1 MKPIRFVGIFIL
13 FSLIGSPFSSVLAQI
28 SDIGQPFYSLD
39 KSTYFRYPVGW
50 VVEEYPEEYPIGQF
64 FSLANSQEALARAKD
79 SRLDKGDVFIEI
91 IIGNDTL
98 IEMGESIQ
106 SEILK
111 TFPEAIVRDTFL
123 GGRTATIISQ
133 DNFPVDN
140 GFSIDIQIITLSLE
154 DHTAILVATSSPG
167 DLERFQEAIFGI
179 AESLQVAT
187 APTESDGFISTFEAD
202 DPNNDL
208 WTQDTEDA
216 VRQSQIT
223 DSLYNLKVL
232 EPNTA
237 FFRFARNRLSFTDA
251 VIDMEIV
258 NSEEMRST
266 VRSYGVI
273 FRRQTAENFYLFEV
287 FTDYHYGV
295 WKLEDGT
302 WESLIEE
309 SFPPIPEEYRPHEGE
324 PINLRVSAQGHEFTV
339 FINDHELTTVS
350 DDTFSSGGVGI
361 YLVSA
366 EVDEAVLQVDRFS
379 VSTEIPH

>member
-1 MKPIRFVGIFIL
+1 M
-13 FSLIGSPFSSVLAQI
+13 
-28 SDIGQPFYSLD
+28 D
-39 KSTYFRYPVGW
+39 KSTYFRYPIGW
-50 VVEEYPEEYPIGQF
+50 IVEEYPEEDLALF
-64 FSLANSQEALARAKD
+64 LLANSQESLACAKD
-79 SRLDKGDVFIEI
+79 SRIDKGDVFIEI

-98 IEMGESIQ
+98 IEIGESFQ
-106 SEILK
+106 SEILTK
-111 TFPEAIVRDTFL
+111 FPAAIVRDTFL

-140 GFSIDIQIITLSLE
+140 DFSIDIQIILLSLE
-154 DHTAILVATSSPG
+154 DHTVLLVAISSPG
-167 DLERFQEAIFGI
+167 ELERFQEAIFGI

-208 WTQDTEDA
+208 WTQDTEDT
-216 VRQSQIT
+216 VRQSHIT
-223 DSLYNLKVL
+223 NGLYELKAL

-237 FFRFARNRLSFTDA
+237 LFGFAHNGLSFTDA

-258 NSEEMRST
+258 NAEEMRAT

-287 FTDYHYGV
+287 FTDNHYGIWRLV
-295 WKLEDGT
+295 NGT
-302 WESLIEE
+302 WEALLEE
-309 SFPPIPEEYRPHEGE
+309 SFQTIPEESRPHEGE

-350 DDTFSSGGVGI
+350 DDMFSSGGVGI

-366 EVDEAVLQVDRFS
+366 DVDKAVLQVDRFS